1 MKTTIYIPDDQ
12 MAALDAMAKREARP
26 KAQLIREAIELY
38 VVDNAQP
45 MPEAVG
51 IFDDVDVD
59 SSNVDEWLRDNWRPE

>member
-38 VVDNAQP
+38 VTENAQP
-45 MPEAVG
+45 MPDAIG
-51 IFDDVDVD
+51 IFEDLEVD
-59 SSNVDEWLRDNWRPE
+59 STNVDDWLRANWRPE